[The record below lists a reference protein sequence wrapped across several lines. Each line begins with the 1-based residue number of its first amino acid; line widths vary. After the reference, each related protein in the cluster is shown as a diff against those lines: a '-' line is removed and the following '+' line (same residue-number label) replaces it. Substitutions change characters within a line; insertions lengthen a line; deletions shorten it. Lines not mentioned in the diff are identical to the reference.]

1 MKSSDLHTADS
12 IAETP
17 VFGCTAPLPVARLA
31 LGNLAVFIYENEDDM
46 GLASAISLTAEQ
58 CRLVAERGTASM
70 LLMAAPSAFAF
81 YQAYVRL
88 ARSCATLRSAI
99 AATHFFQFDDYC
111 LPFHHPVS
119 FRFLLCKRFFFPLAG
134 MYDAAK
140 VHLFPADASNIE
152 DAAARY
158 GALIME
164 HGPDLQLKGIGE
176 NGHWGFHEPG
186 LPLTGEPCFGCVT
199 LTEENVAQQM
209 RDHPRIFADHAAV
222 PRSAYTANVPLFMQ
236 TRTLIEDNV
245 PQASKA
251 FALLAAYGTD
261 TVDTCVPSSMLKK
274 HPRAVVR
281 TTEAAA
287 WALLEFRDTG
297 VVSED
302 MLLQL
307 ADSVRNAEISRQH
320 AAEHMRG
327 VLERMQLT
335 CV

>member
-1 MKSSDLHTADS
+1 MESSDLHAVDS
-12 IAETP
+12 IDETSALR
-17 VFGCTAPLPVARLA
+17 CTAPIPLARLA
-31 LGNLAVFIYENEDDM
+31 LGNLAVFVYENEDDM
-46 GLASAISLTAEQ
+46 GLASAISLTTEQ
-58 CRLVAERGTASM
+58 CRLVAARGTTSM

-111 LPFHHPVS
+111 LPFHHPAS
-119 FRFLLCKRFFFPLAG
+119 FRFLLCKRFLFHLADL
-134 MYDAAK
+134 YDATR
-140 VHLFPADASNIE
+140 VHLFPADATNIE
-152 DAAARY
+152 EAAARY

-209 RDHPRIFADHAAV
+209 RDHPRIFADRAAV
-222 PRSAYTANVPLFMQ
+222 PRSAYTANVPLFMR

-261 TVDTCVPSSMLKK
+261 TVDPCVPSSMLKK

-281 TTEAAA
+281 TTKAAA
-287 WALLEFRDTG
+287 WALLAFQDTG
-297 VVSED
+297 VVSEK
-302 MLLQL
+302 MLLRL
-307 ADSVRNAEISRQH
+307 ADSVPDRETSLQH
-320 AAEHMRG
+320 TVEHMRSM
-327 VLERMQLT
+327 LERMQIT
-335 CV
+335 CM

>member
-1 MKSSDLHTADS
+1 MESSDLHIVDS
-12 IAETP
+12 VVGTP
-17 VFGCTAPLPVARLA
+17 AFGCTAPQPFARLA
-31 LGNLAVFIYENEDDM
+31 LGNLAVFVYENEDDM
-46 GLASAISLTAEQ
+46 GLASAISLAAEQ
-58 CRLVAERGTASM
+58 CRLVAARGAASM

-111 LPFHHPVS
+111 LPLHHPAS
-119 FRFLLCKRFFFPLAG
+119 FRFLLCKRFFFHLADI
-134 MYDAAK
+134 YDAAK

-158 GALIME
+158 GALILE

-186 LPLTGEPCFGCVT
+186 LPLTGEPRFGRVT
-199 LTEENVAQQM
+199 LTEENVAQQV
-209 RDHPRIFADHAAV
+209 RDHPRIFTDRASV
-222 PRSAYTANVPLFMQ
+222 PCFAYTANVPLFMR
-236 TRTLIEDNV
+236 TRAIIEDNV

-261 TVDTCVPSSMLKK
+261 TVDPCVPSSMLKN
-274 HPRAVVR
+274 HSRAIVR
-281 TTEAAA
+281 TTTAAA
-287 WALLEFRDTG
+287 WALLEFRETG
-297 VVSED
+297 LVSED

-307 ADSVRNAEISRQH
+307 ADSVPDGDVSRQH
-320 AAEHMRG
+320 TAEHMRAI
-327 VLERMQLT
+327 LERMQLT

>member
-1 MKSSDLHTADS
+1 
-12 IAETP
+12 
-17 VFGCTAPLPVARLA
+17 
-31 LGNLAVFIYENEDDM
+31 M
-46 GLASAISLTAEQ
+46 GLASAISLAAEQ
-58 CRLVAERGTASM
+58 CHLVSARGTASM

-88 ARSCATLRSAI
+88 ARSCVTLRSAI

-111 LPFHHPVS
+111 LPFHHPAS
-119 FRFLLCKRFFFPLAG
+119 FRFLLCKRFLFHFADL
-134 MYDAAK
+134 YDATR
-140 VHLFPADASNIE
+140 VHLFPADATNIE

-158 GALIME
+158 GDLIME

-209 RDHPRIFADHAAV
+209 RDHPCIFAGRAAV
-222 PRSAYTANVPLFMQ
+222 PRFAYTANVPLFMR

-261 TVDTCVPSSMLKK
+261 TVDPCVPSSMLKR
-274 HPRAVVR
+274 HPRAVLR
-281 TTEAAA
+281 TTKAAA
-287 WALLEFRDTG
+287 WALLEFRETG
-297 VVSED
+297 VVSEE

-307 ADSVRNAEISRQH
+307 ADSVPDRETNRQH
-320 AAEHMRG
+320 TAEHMRS
-327 VLERMQLT
+327 VLERMQIT
-335 CV
+335 CL